1 MQGYVFSREGE
12 DGWEEGK
19 AVKVPITGSSEES
32 TEIGIGETDM
42 FVTPELQRL
51 RQEDL

>member
-1 MQGYVFSREGE
+1 LYPFQEFLSGRRSDVQGYVFSREGE

-32 TEIGIGETDM
+32 TK
-42 FVTPELQRL
+42 R
-51 RQEDL
+51 